1 MSQLV
6 GRTLSHYR
14 VISAIGAGG
23 MGEVYRATDTTL
35 GRDVAIK
42 VLPSDVGR
50 DAERLSRFRREA
62 HLLAS
67 LNHPNIA
74 AIYGLEEADGTPFI
88 ALELVEGED
97 LKERLARGPV
107 PVDEA
112 IEIAEQIA
120 EALEDAHNKG
130 IVHRDLK
137 PANVKLTKDGKV
149 KVLDFGLA
157 KAWAGEAGDS
167 RASGP
172 MVSASPTL
180 AHTGTIAGVI
190 LGTAAY
196 MSPEQARG
204 KAVDRR
210 ADVWAFGVLVWE
222 MLTGRTLFPGDTV
235 TDVIAAVVT
244 KEPDLGALPADT
256 PPVLRRLLGRCLRKD
271 PRQRLPDIG
280 AARLELQELIAGTT
294 DVDAAAPSRGEA
306 PVDGVRFR
314 RERWAWAALAVI
326 AAAVAGGFAFA
337 HLREVPEPRFPARF
351 TIDAPSG
358 WNFDIDFAWPAPS
371 PDGRQVVFRAVPA
384 RPEDAQGQGALW
396 VRPLAS
402 LSARPLSGTEG
413 GILPAWAPD
422 GRSLAFIAAGEVRR
436 LEFADGTVQRICAM
450 PQTGA
455 GGLTWSQAGTILFST
470 GGDTG
475 QIYSVAATG
484 GDPRPLI
491 SVDKT
496 PGGTFHHIPEF
507 LPDGRRFLFSTFGG
521 GNRAGTYIA
530 SVDAPSERQRLDPGG
545 QRRVYA
551 GGHLLFV
558 REGTLFAQ
566 PFDEQRAV
574 PAGEP
579 VAIAP
584 SVSTWTNNAGFGWF
598 AVSPAGTLAY
608 FSGAGVRGQVQLAWV
623 DRSGRQITNVG
634 APGHFGQI
642 ALSPDERNVALE
654 VPSSGNAFD
663 LWVMDIARGV
673 ASRVTSA
680 PGSARDPVWARDGR
694 SLAFIARTEKGPSLR
709 LKGLRASDPERVIDV
724 GAGSDENIPET
735 WVPNGDTLLVTRR
748 NAKDEQTV
756 WAVPLK
762 GGTAEPVLNGFRFD
776 EPQVSPDGRWLAYV
790 SNESGQDEVYVEPFR
805 REGDRVRI
813 SVKGGGQPKWRADG
827 RELFLTTPAN
837 RLLAVQVRAAGER
850 LDVSLPT
857 ELFEIRGLEGSGYD
871 DYAPSADGQRF
882 LIKVPVE
889 QDRKPVLNV
898 VTNWTSLLR

>member
-1 MSQLV
+1 
-6 GRTLSHYR
+6 
-14 VISAIGAGG
+14 
-23 MGEVYRATDTTL
+23 
-35 GRDVAIK
+35 
-42 VLPSDVGR
+42 
-50 DAERLSRFRREA
+50 
-62 HLLAS
+62 
-67 LNHPNIA
+67 
-74 AIYGLEEADGTPFI
+74 
-88 ALELVEGED
+88 
-97 LKERLARGPV
+97 
-107 PVDEA
+107 
-112 IEIAEQIA
+112 
-120 EALEDAHNKG
+120 
-130 IVHRDLK
+130 
-137 PANVKLTKDGKV
+137 
-149 KVLDFGLA
+149 
-157 KAWAGEAGDS
+157 
-167 RASGP
+167 
-172 MVSASPTL
+172 
-180 AHTGTIAGVI
+180 VI

-222 MLTGRTLFPGDTV
+222 MLTGRTLFAGETV

-244 KEPDLGALPADT
+244 KEPDLVALPSDT
-256 PPVLRRLLGRCLRKD
+256 PPALRRLLGRCLRKD
-271 PRQRLPDIG
+271 ARQRLPDIG

-294 DVDAAAPSRGEA
+294 TEVDAAAPSRGQA
-306 PVDGVRFR
+306 IAIDHRRFR
-314 RERWAWAALAVI
+314 RERWAWATVAAM
-326 AAAVAGGFAFA
+326 AAAVSGVFAFLN
-337 HLREVPEPRFPARF
+337 LREVPEPKLPARF
-351 TIDAPSG
+351 TIEAPSG
-358 WNFDIDFAWPAPS
+358 WNFDIDFAWPSPS

-384 RPEDAQGQGALW
+384 RTEDAQGQGALW

-475 QIYSVAATG
+475 QIYAVAATG
-484 GDPRPLI
+484 GDPKPLI
-491 SVDKT
+491 SVAKT
-496 PGGTFHHIPEF
+496 PGATFHHIPEF
-507 LPDGRRFLFSTFGG
+507 LPDGHRFLFSTFGG
-521 GNRAGTYIA
+521 GNTAGTYIA
-530 SVDAPSERQRLDPGG
+530 SVDAPGERQRLAQGG
-545 QRRVYA
+545 RRRVYA

-566 PFDEQRAV
+566 PFDPQRAV
-574 PAGEP
+574 LGGEP

-584 SVSTWTNNAGFGWF
+584 SVSTWTNNEGFAWF

-623 DRSGRQITNVG
+623 DRNGRQLANVG
-634 APGHFGQI
+634 APGNFGQI
-642 ALSPDERNVALE
+642 ALSPDERHVALE
-654 VPSSGNAFD
+654 VAAPRNEFD

-680 PGSARDPVWARDGR
+680 PGSERDPVWARDGR
-694 SLAFIARTEKGPSLR
+694 SLAFIARTPKGPSLR
-709 LKGLRASDPERVIDV
+709 LKGLRASDPETVV
-724 GAGSDENIPET
+724 EAGAGPDENVPET
-735 WVPNGDTLLVTRR
+735 WVPDGDTLLVIRR

-756 WAVPLK
+756 WAAPLK
-762 GGTAEPVLNGFRFD
+762 GGKAEPVLSGFRFD

-790 SNESGQDEVYVEPFR
+790 SNESGQDDVYVEPFR

-827 RELFLTTPAN
+827 RELFLTTLTN

-850 LDVSLPT
+850 LDVSLPA
-857 ELFEIRGLEGSGYD
+857 ELFEIRGLQGSGYD
-871 DYAPSADGQRF
+871 DYAPSSDGQRF
-882 LIKVPVE
+882 LVKVPVE
-889 QDRKPVLNV
+889 QDLKPVLNV